1 MPEDDQMNHTTL
13 DRCPDGFECINL
25 CRHYCFR
32 VLYGSP
38 SANVFH
44 NDRWPNDVIDHH
56 KMLCLEANQVAQP
69 EEKRTQT
76 QITLDLIRE
85 EWEAPLRKEIED
97 YETYLRE
104 ARVVITGLLFGAAPN
119 METINMRAR
128 TYLRWP
134 KNRDA

>member
-25 CRHYCFR
+25 CLRYCFR
-32 VLYGSP
+32 VVYGSP
-38 SANVFH
+38 IDNVFH
-44 NDRWPNDVIDHH
+44 NNRWPNDVIDHH
-56 KMLCLEANQVAQP
+56 KGLRQGIGRVVEP
-69 EEKRTQT
+69 KKTQT